1 MRRDGR
7 PAGSAACSEPVR
19 GGPMT
24 TAVAFDKRILKE
36 LAAVVGRD
44 YVLHDPVDLKVFE
57 YDGTIARAMP
67 QIVVLPETAEQ
78 VSEVV
83 KLARRYGL
91 PVTPRGAGTGLS
103 GGAIAATRAVLRA
116 RPGQPARLHGGRQ
129 RGGERR
135 RAPLPGLRRYHE
147 PHPRPGARPGPPRRA
162 RPLRVSATPRER
174 ARCAWQR
181 TGPNATASGPV
192 ARGPSAPWDGSRRTT
207 TSWTALCLAPDSLRS
222 CGRWGALGGR
232 TASPA

>member
-147 PHPRPGARPGPPRRA
+147 PHPRPGARPGRRGGRLGEGGGGGGAGHGGYLPRPGSGGGARGRGRA
-162 RPLRVSATPRER
+162 RTRPPLGRSQGGHRRP
-174 ARCAWQR
+174 
-181 TGPNATASGPV
+181 GTAH
-192 ARGPSAPWDGSRRTT
+192 
-207 TSWTALCLAPDSLRS
+207 
-222 CGRWGALGGR
+222 
-232 TASPA
+232 